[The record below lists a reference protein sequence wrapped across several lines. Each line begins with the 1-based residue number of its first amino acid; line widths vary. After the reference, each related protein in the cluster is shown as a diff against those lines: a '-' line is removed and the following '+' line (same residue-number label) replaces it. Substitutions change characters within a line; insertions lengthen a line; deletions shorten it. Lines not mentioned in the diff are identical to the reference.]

1 MGIHL
6 VDRTFEIS
14 GPSGLGASPRPE
26 LVGPV
31 LSRLH
36 ATLVDSVRMGFL
48 HASKTRGRIPRSL
61 EAAAD
66 VRFVGMEGSGDEVTK
81 LHFRVA
87 RFGDVAAE
95 LFEQRQLWD
104 DGPKPEQTA
113 FDLLALSLG
122 DVRNQREDSSRFDH
136 GLLNR
141 FAGYRM
147 ALKRGVVSIRL
158 DGSDSQQSQ
167 IDLLLVNASDHL
179 RRQTPPS
186 RRVRLCAR
194 LDMLG
199 VSRKVM
205 GMYLEDGTLVTALWN
220 AEDFA
225 GLAGF
230 LDKDVVIEGLA
241 VFRPSGRLL
250 RIDADA
256 IDAAGS
262 RDSYFSTLPLPG
274 VADYAAVVRA
284 RPGSSPYKEL
294 LGMIP
299 AEETDEEFLKAM
311 EAMD

>member
-1 MGIHL
+1 
-6 VDRTFEIS
+6 
-14 GPSGLGASPRPE
+14 
-26 LVGPV
+26 
-31 LSRLH
+31 
-36 ATLVDSVRMGFL
+36 MGFL

-194 LDMLG
+194 MALL
-199 VSRKVM
+199 SPHC
-205 GMYLEDGTLVTALWN
+205 GMPRTSPVWRA
-220 AEDFA
+220 
-225 GLAGF
+225 
-230 LDKDVVIEGLA
+230 
-241 VFRPSGRLL
+241 S
-250 RIDADA
+250 
-256 IDAAGS
+256 
-262 RDSYFSTLPLPG
+262 ST
-274 VADYAAVVRA
+274 R
-284 RPGSSPYKEL
+284 
-294 LGMIP
+294 MW
-299 AEETDEEFLKAM
+299 
-311 EAMD
+311 